1 MKDLKIALI
10 GNMNNNFFVLARY
23 LRDEGFNCAVFALPY
38 EPAHFSAN
46 SDSNSEEDI
55 QLVQVLPW
63 GNAQDLFSLSPNTI
77 NAQFEEY
84 NFFIACGTAPAFLTK
99 AGIAVD
105 LFIPYGSDLYL
116 LPFAIP
122 KNPLKWLS
130 NLHFRKFQKR
140 GIKGAAAVS
149 IADNATVFQNALNK
163 IGFKGLVLKSGVP
176 MVYAPRRI
184 NHEVF
189 SKEDEVPKKR
199 IKILHPSRHAWKTEK
214 DPVSLKDNNKLFEGV
229 ALFITNHPSIEVIVY
244 TMEYGSDINA
254 SKELIAELGI
264 ERNVK
269 WFPTMARKDLMSLY
283 HEVDIVVG
291 ELRNSWFTY
300 GVIYEAMV
308 AAKPV
313 IHYRKDD
320 LYADLKL
327 YPMYSA
333 SSAQQVCDRL
343 SEYAENPQNG
353 NRIGYEARSWYF
365 EECVQKVIVDIEG
378 LLKRKL
384 QG

>member
-1 MKDLKIALI
+1 MRNIKIALI

-23 LRDEGFNCAVFALPY
+23 LRDEGFTCSVFTLPY
-38 EPAHFSAN
+38 EPAHFSPN

-55 QLVQVLPW
+55 KLVQKLPW
-63 GNAQDLFSLSPNTI
+63 GNAQDLLGLSSATI
-77 NAQFEEY
+77 HAQFNQF

-130 NLHFRKFQKR
+130 NRHFRRFQKQ
-140 GIKGAAAVS
+140 GIKGAVAVS
-149 IADNATVFQNALNK
+149 IADNATVFQNALSK
-163 IGFKGLVLKSGVP
+163 IGFKGWVLKSGVP
-176 MVYAPRRI
+176 MVYTPRTI
-184 NHEVF
+184 KLDVL
-189 SKEDEVPKKR
+189 SKELVSPKKR

-229 ALFITNHPSIEVIVY
+229 ALFIANHPSIEVIVY
-244 TMEYGSDINA
+244 TMEYGTDVNA
-254 SKELIAELGI
+254 SKDLIAELGI
-264 ERNVK
+264 EGNVK
-269 WFPTMARKDLMSLY
+269 WFPTMARKDLMNLY
-283 HEVDIVVG
+283 NEVDIVVG

-313 IHYRKDD
+313 IHCRKDD
-320 LYADLKL
+320 LYPDLKL

-333 SSAQQVCDRL
+333 FSAQQVCDRL
-343 SEYAENPQNG
+343 SEYAENPIDG
-353 NRIGYEARSWYF
+353 DRIGYEARSWYF
-365 EECVQKVIVDIEG
+365 EECVQKVIVDIKG

-384 QG
+384 HG